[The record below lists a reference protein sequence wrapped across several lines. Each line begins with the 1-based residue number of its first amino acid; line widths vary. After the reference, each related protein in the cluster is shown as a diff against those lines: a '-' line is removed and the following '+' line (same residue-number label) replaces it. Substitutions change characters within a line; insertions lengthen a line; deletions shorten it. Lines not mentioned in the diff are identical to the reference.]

1 MSNVENLKVR
11 EKSVE
16 LATTIYLI
24 TKDWKD
30 FWLTNQIQR
39 SAVSISSNIAE
50 WADRETTK
58 EYIRF
63 LYIARWS
70 CSELKTQI
78 TIAKNIGYINI
89 NQYSGIITSLESIHK
104 MINGL
109 INHLKLNIKT
119 SLTSKN

>member
-11 EKSVE
+11 EQSVK
-16 LATTIYLI
+16 LATDIYI
-24 TKDWKD
+24 TTKDRKD
-30 FWLTNQIQR
+30 FWLSSQIQR

-50 WADRETTK
+50 WSDRETKK

-78 TIAKNIGYINI
+78 TIAKNIAYVTNDMYLQYIKNI
-89 NQYSGIITSLESIHK
+89 ENIHK
-104 MINGL
+104 MLNWL
-109 INHLKLNIKT
+109 INHLKSQIK
-119 SLTSKN
+119 S

>member
-11 EKSVE
+11 EQSVE

-78 TIAKNIGYINI
+78 TIAKNIGYIDI
-89 NQYSGIITSLESIHK
+89 NQHSGIITSLESIHK